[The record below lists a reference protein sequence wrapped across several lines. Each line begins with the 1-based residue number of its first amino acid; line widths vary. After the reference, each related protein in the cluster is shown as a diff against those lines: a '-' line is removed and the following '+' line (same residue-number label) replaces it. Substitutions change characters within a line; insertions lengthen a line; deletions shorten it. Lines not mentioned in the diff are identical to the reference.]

1 MPRGV
6 GGKLQD
12 GGTAE
17 PPVGDEEGTLG
28 LEGGAGKAH
37 GRLGHEAHEGAELR
51 ILDGEGEERGH
62 CRDPFQVQSLQQ
74 GKALRRSAGC
84 DDDGV
89 IGGSV
94 HLQMPGQTGNDGLDG
109 CLEVQVR
116 PVHPAQEG
124 PDDVH
129 GILGPGKDAVVV
141 LEDEGDAGGF
151 EPSAGVFL
159 GKDLQE
165 AFHETFAPGVG
176 LGEGAD
182 APERVREVAATAAG
196 DGDFGKGFGTGLV
209 HVHRRLRPQ
218 PPEFGGAETAG
229 GTGSY
234 DGDPGHV
241 FMDEEVIADPR
252 GLRPAARSACTGSC
266 V

>member
-1 MPRGV
+1 MPAQAGH
-6 GGKLQD
+6 D
-12 GGTAE
+12 G
-17 PPVGDEEGTLG
+17 P
-28 LEGGAGKAH
+28 
-37 GRLGHEAHEGAELR
+37 
-51 ILDGEGEERGH
+51 DGCVEMQMR
-62 CRDPFQVQSLQQ
+62 
-74 GKALRRSAGC
+74 
-84 DDDGV
+84 
-89 IGGSV
+89 SV
-94 HLQMPGQTGNDGLDG
+94 HFP
-109 CLEVQVR
+109 
-116 PVHPAQEG
+116 QEG

-129 GILGPGKDAVVV
+129 GVLGTGKDAVVL
-141 LEDEGDAGGF
+141 LEDEGNAGGF

-176 LGEGAD
+176 LREGTD
-182 APERVREVAATAAG
+182 PLEGIREVATPAAG
-196 DGDFGKGFGTGLV
+196 DGDFGKGLRTGLI
-209 HVHRRLRPQ
+209 HVYRRLRPQ